1 MRQIGKLVNVL
12 MFHDVVS
19 HKFPNSGFDRPGAL
33 QYTIDENKFKS
44 LMAFCKEYFKDIVF
58 SFDDGGSS
66 FYNIAAPILE
76 EYNKRGLFFI
86 STKYIGTK
94 GFLSEAQIKELH
106 ERGHIIASHSH
117 SHPRDISKLTF
128 DEIVNEWATSKAILE
143 NIIGEDVKVASIP
156 GGAVSSAVLK
166 GLKQTGYEEVY
177 TSEPTN
183 KTTSYKGM
191 ALIGR
196 YTITNHSDIN
206 YIDNI
211 FSNSVYRHRLILKY
225 RCLRFLKSIL
235 GSNYN
240 KLKQIIL
247 AKRK

>member
-1 MRQIGKLVNVL
+1 
-12 MFHDVVS
+12 MFHDVTNETY
-19 HKFPNSGFDRPGAL
+19 PISGFQKRGAL
-33 QYTIDENKFKS
+33 QYTLTELQFRTLVKHS
-44 LMAFCKEYFKDIVF
+44 LSLSSEVVF

-66 FYNIAAPILE
+66 FYNIVAPILE
-76 EYNKRGLFFI
+76 EYNQRGLFFI
-86 STKYIGTK
+86 STKYVGTN
-94 GFLSEAQIKELH
+94 GFVSEAQIKELH

-117 SHPRDISKLTF
+117 SHPRDISKLTL
-128 DEIVNEWATSKAILE
+128 DEIVNEWTTSKTILE

-156 GGAVSSAVLK
+156 GGAVSSAVLR
-166 GLKQTGYEEVY
+166 GLKQAGYEDVY

-183 KTTSYKGM
+183 KTNSHKEI

-206 YIDNI
+206 YINSI
-211 FSNSVYRHRLILKY
+211 FLNSVYRHRLIFKY

-247 AKRK
+247 AKKK